1 MLRDS
6 GISNLLFLRSLLAVF
21 LAFINI
27 SSKSQVII
35 SEINISG
42 NYKTRDYIIERELL
56 IKKGEAIDPATFP
69 EQIKQSRNNLLN
81 TSLFNFVEIKF
92 KTDSVAENIV
102 LFIIVTERWYLW
114 PIPVFELADRNFNSW
129 YQTADLTRVNLGLNT
144 QWRNVSGNWDEL
156 DLLTQFGKNRVL
168 ALDYTF
174 PYLNKAKT
182 LGAGIVI
189 SESGKREIVTEIIED
204 KQIRSFS
211 GKSLENSFGITARLT
226 YRQNFYV
233 THLLNVGYDH
243 TRFEKDLLEL
253 DSVSPEFRL
262 YNANSLT
269 AYYKVKLDHRDIKYY
284 PLEGWYTDIELSG
297 SVPVQYNNTAGN
309 FLWFKST
316 NRYFKPMG
324 NRFYSGISFTLK
336 HTLGNEPFQLR
347 QCLGYGRDFVRG
359 YEYYVVDGKGFA
371 LLKTNLKFALIPE
384 RYHNISFIPWNKFN
398 KIHFASY
405 LNIFADAA
413 QTWSD
418 FENLNT
424 RNNLPKKLLIGY
436 GAGIDLVSYYDLVL
450 RLEFSINRMN
460 EKGLFF
466 HMISGI

>member
-1 MLRDS
+1 MHIVT
-6 GISNLLFLRSLLAVF
+6 GISNLNFLRNLLTIF
-21 LAFINI
+21 LFFIVV
-27 SSKSQVII
+27 SSHSQVTI
-35 SEINISG
+35 SKINISG
-42 NYKTRDYIIERELL
+42 NNKTRDYIIERELL
-56 IKKGEAIDPATFP
+56 FKKGDTVDPVQFP
-69 EQIKQSRNNLLN
+69 EKIKQSRNNLLN
-81 TSLFNFVEIKF
+81 TSLFNFVEIGYE
-92 KTDSVAENIV
+92 TDTVSESIGIAIN
-102 LFIIVTERWYLW
+102 VTERWYLW
-114 PIPVFELADRNFNSW
+114 PVPVFEIADRNFNSW
-129 YQTADLTRVNLGLNT
+129 YQTADFTRVNFGLNT
-144 QWRNVSGNWDEL
+144 QWRNVSGNWDGL
-156 DLLTQFGKNRVL
+156 DLLTQFGKNRIL

-189 SESGKREIVTEIIED
+189 SESGMREIVTEINED
-204 KQIRSFS
+204 KQIRTFS
-211 GKSLENSFGITARLT
+211 GKHLENSVGITARLT

-233 THLLNVGYDH
+233 THLLNVGFDH
-243 TRFEKDLLEL
+243 TRFSDKLLIL

-262 YNANSLT
+262 YNANALT
-269 AYYKVKLDHRDIKYY
+269 AYYKVKFDHRDLKYY
-284 PLEGWYTDIELSG
+284 PLEGWYSDIELSG
-297 SVPVQYNNTAGN
+297 SVPAQSNTTGS
-309 FLWFKST
+309 FFWFKST
-316 NRYFKPMG
+316 NRYFKPLG

-347 QCLGYGRDFVRG
+347 QCLGYGRDYVRG

-371 LLKTNLKFALIPE
+371 LLKSNIKFALIPE
-384 RYHNISFIPWNKFN
+384 RNLSISFIPWYKFN

-424 RNNLPKKLLIGY
+424 GNILPEKLLLGY

-450 RLEFSINRMN
+450 RIEFSINRMN